1 VDYFAAEVPH
11 LQQGSAIDDGDGV
24 DMGAMISG
32 QRFSHLEGLIQDAVK
47 QGANLLHGGRRY
59 DHPKHTRGFFFQ
71 PTLLVDVTKS
81 MAIANEE
88 LFAPVALL
96 MKVET
101 IDEAIE
107 IANSTIYGL
116 GGSVFGSRK
125 ADVEKVLREVETV
138 GLAVNDFAT
147 FYVCQLPFGG
157 TKGSGYGRF
166 MGVEGLRGLCNQ
178 KVRPFN
184 GRPHTK
190 SICLDTFPSVAR
202 TAIPPVVDYPI
213 TNPAKS
219 WKFVTGLMY
228 LAYGLSLGEVLG
240 GLYQVLTSLGKK
252 TYRK

>member
-1 VDYFAAEVPH
+1 
-11 LQQGSAIDDGDGV
+11 
-24 DMGAMISG
+24 MGAMISG
-32 QRFSHLEGLIQDAVK
+32 QRFSHLEELIQNAVK
-47 QGANLLHGGRRY
+47 HGAKLVHGGYRY
-59 DHPKHTRGFFFQ
+59 NHPKYPQGFYFQ

-101 IDEAIE
+101 IEEAIG

-116 GGSVFGSRK
+116 GRSVFGSKK
-125 ADVEKVLREVETV
+125 AEVEMVLRGVETV

-178 KVRPFN
+178 KVGPFDD
-184 GRPHTK
+184 HAYFK
-190 SICLDTFPSVAR
+190 SICLDSFPSVAR
-202 TAIPPVVDYPI
+202 TAIPSIVDYPI

-228 LAYGLSLGEVLG
+228 LAYGLSTGEVLR
-240 GLYQVLTSLGKK
+240 GLYQVVTSLGKK
-252 TYRK
+252 TYRRGNE